1 MLNNDGD
8 LTAPS
13 WLAWDAQGE
22 RLALGYDSFV
32 AILGSNPV
40 LALKTSVPMRGS
52 TGGVWNGAELCV
64 CGSDGISVLHL
75 SQEGYDAILT
85 HTHTHTQTQTHTHT
99 HMHMRTHS
107 LLDTSGHAC
116 SLSHMCKMYTWMW
129 RVQVVSCTYACNYC
143 RYSNIH
149 SRRVHHTG
157 VRCAASH
164 WSHGGHRHTFQSA
177 VARRRCTPFP
187 FALSASDGS
196 HSRRVN
202 ESPLTFHHFGGIS
215 I

>member
-75 SQEGYDAILT
+75 SQEGYDAILI
-85 HTHTHTQTQTHTHT
+85 HTHTHKHTHACT
-99 HMHMRTHS
+99 CARIRFSIQVVTLAHSRICAKCILGCGVYRSLAVRTLATTVDTPTSIHGASIIPVSDVPRPIGRMEVIGIHSNRLWLADAAHHFHS
-107 LLDTSGHAC
+107 L
-116 SLSHMCKMYTWMW
+116 SLHP
-129 RVQVVSCTYACNYC
+129 
-143 RYSNIH
+143 
-149 SRRVHHTG
+149 TG
-157 VRCAASH
+157 PILGASTN
-164 WSHGGHRHTFQSA
+164 R
-177 VARRRCTPFP
+177 
-187 FALSASDGS
+187 L
-196 HSRRVN
+196 
-202 ESPLTFHHFGGIS
+202 
-215 I
+215 